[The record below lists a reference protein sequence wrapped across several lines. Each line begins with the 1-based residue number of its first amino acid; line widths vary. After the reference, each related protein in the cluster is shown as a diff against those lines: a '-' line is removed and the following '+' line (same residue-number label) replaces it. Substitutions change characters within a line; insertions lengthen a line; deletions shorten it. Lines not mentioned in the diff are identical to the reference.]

1 MPEYAF
7 WSHEPLYRCL
17 SYIGVEYVRK
27 RTYCIWVE
35 LKNCRAEIH
44 EMKYMK
50 QKLREVQI
58 KLMRGLLDLV
68 ILQFLKAE
76 PMHGYQIIT
85 SIRRNFGVYF
95 GPSTIYPLLSTLEE
109 KGYVKSQWDLNNDRP
124 RKVYS
129 LKPEGHSLLNGTQES
144 LNHICRRLTSIGL
157 NRLYTNGNNNG
168 FLKSPNGCL
177 KDLRE

>member
-1 MPEYAF
+1 MLEYAF
-7 WSHEPLYRCL
+7 WSHEPLYRRL
-17 SYIGVEYVRK
+17 GYIEIRYVRK

-35 LKNCRAEIH
+35 LKNCRTEKH
-44 EMKYMK
+44 EVNGMK

-85 SIRRNFGVYF
+85 SIRKNFGVYF

-109 KGYVKSQWDLNNDRP
+109 KGYTKSQWDLNNDRP
-124 RKVYS
+124 RKIYS
-129 LKPEGHSLLNGTQES
+129 LTYDGESLLNGTEES

-157 NRLYTNGNNNG
+157 NRLYINGNNNG
-168 FLKSPNGCL
+168 IPKSPQRL
-177 KDLRE
+177 S

>member
-1 MPEYAF
+1 MFEYAF
-7 WSHEPLYRCL
+7 WSHEPLYRRLC
-17 SYIGVEYVRK
+17 YIEVRYVRK
-27 RTYCIWVE
+27 RTYCICVK
-35 LKNCRAEIH
+35 LKNCRTETH
-44 EMKYMK
+44 EVNGMK

-85 SIRRNFGVYF
+85 SIRKNFGVYF

-109 KGYVKSQWDLNNDRP
+109 KGYTKSQWDLDNDRP

-129 LKPEGHSLLNGTQES
+129 LTHDGLSLLNGTEES

-157 NRLYTNGNNNG
+157 NRLYINGNNNG
-168 FLKSPNGCL
+168 IPKSPQRL
-177 KDLRE
+177 S